1 MTDISLIQYARL
13 LGSNTV
19 IGMAEKVGLTPPPPP
34 ISVRNLVDLAGRTI
48 LPFAPVDLQPQNG
61 AHDISNKPYLFFRD
75 PEAGTPAAAGQ
86 FQFIVTQ
93 NNVIVDPSHRLTGAA
108 VTPSPLTPPGIKW
121 LFPLPPGE
129 VTLTVWGQ
137 NRAGTGPASTSIFT
151 VVSLPPAPPQ
161 VKPSIAV
168 SSSGSGQE
176 SDFVVT
182 GSGFS
187 PNKDVRIRVVDDVG
201 NELDFHQ
208 SADGSGNLNARLGI
222 ACNSG
227 LELHFSATDGRPD
240 PSDLTGFLWSNT
252 FTVLCP

>member
-19 IGMAEKVGLTPPPPP
+19 IGMAEKVGLTRPPPP
-34 ISVRNLVDLAGRTI
+34 ISVHNLVALAGRMI
-48 LPFAPVDLQPQNG
+48 VPFAPVDLQPQNG
-61 AHDISNKPYLFFRD
+61 AQDISNNPDLFFRD

-93 NNVIVDPSHRLTGAA
+93 NDVIVDPSHKLTGAA
-108 VTPSPLTPPGIKW
+108 VTPSPLTPPNIKW

-137 NRAGTGPASTSIFT
+137 NKAGTGPASSSTFT
-151 VVSLPPAPPQ
+151 VVGLPPPPPE

-168 SSSGSGQE
+168 SSSGSGQG
-176 SDFVVT
+176 SVFVVT
-182 GSGFS
+182 GSAFL
-187 PNKDVRIRVVDDVG
+187 PNKDVRIRVVDDLG
-201 NELDFHQ
+201 NERDFHQ
-208 SADGSGNLNARLGI
+208 SADGVGNLNTRLGVP
-222 ACNSG
+222 CNSG
-227 LELHFSATDGRPD
+227 LELHFSATDGRSD

-252 FTVLCP
+252 FNVPCP